1 MSGLAKTT
9 NGWSFIKVS
18 VIIKIDFA
26 KRLMA
31 KVTNVCC
38 VKMDLKSEQVNVREF
53 RNVQEQ
59 LVLSVFNAC
68 LNIT

>member
-9 NGWSFIKVS
+9 NGWSFIKET
-18 VIIKIDFA
+18 VITEIDFV
-26 KRLMA
+26 KGSMVKL
-31 KVTNVCC
+31 TNVYS
-38 VKMDLKSEQVNVREF
+38 VKMDFKLEQVNVREF
-53 RNVQEQ
+53 RNVREQ